1 MSRPHGAACTIG
13 VDVGTTS
20 VKAVAVDAD
29 GTVVARTRVAH
40 TVGTPAAD
48 LLEHDVARAW
58 RRGPRRAFADVSAA
72 LDGPAAGVVVTSM
85 VPSITAVDRRGTPLL
100 PGLLYGDSRA
110 ADQPDPDT
118 TGAPGG
124 RGDEGPDAAER
135 GQSSER
141 YQGRRMLSWAVRECP
156 DAKAYWNCQAVATHA
171 LTGVPAVDQATA
183 TSFGGLYE
191 GGRWDKEALH
201 ELGVDEAQLPVVGGM
216 GQGLGTVPDTSTVFA
231 GGSIDAFCEQIVAGA
246 NRPGDV
252 LVIFG
257 ATLIVWV
264 VAEEWKDVPG
274 LTTLPNMMA
283 GQVMIGGPSN
293 AGALFADWARTL
305 TGGPARRKALP
316 YQPDAPETPREGN
329 PAQVPVWLPYL
340 RGERTPFHDPSLR
353 SSLHGLDIAQGP
365 GAVLRAAHEAS
376 GFVIRRIIELA
387 GFGTRRIVATGGGSR
402 SVPWMQAVAD
412 ATGLPVDTVAVSEGA
427 ALGAAFLAR
436 MAAGLE
442 TSFDAADAWSK
453 VGRRIDPDPA
463 WVAAAARRFEQ
474 FEVLSPPG

>member
-1 MSRPHGAACTIG
+1 MSDPAGAGCTIG

-20 VKAVAVDAD
+20 VKAVAVDAE

-40 TVGTPAAD
+40 AVGTPAAD
-48 LLEHDVARAW
+48 LLEHDVVRAW
-58 RRGPRRAFADVSAA
+58 RRGPRRAFAEVSAA
-72 LDGPAAGVVVTSM
+72 LDGPPAGVVVTSM
-85 VPSITAVDRRGTPLL
+85 VPSITAIDRRGRPTL

-110 ADQPDPDT
+110 AERPGEGRPGP
-118 TGAPGG
+118 TGEAG
-124 RGDEGPDAAER
+124 
-135 GQSSER
+135 
-141 YQGRRMLSWAVRECP
+141 QGRRMLAWAVGERPE
-156 DAKAYWNCQAVATHA
+156 AKAYWNCQAMATHA

-191 GGRWDKEALH
+191 GGHWDKEALH
-201 ELGVDEAQLPVVGGM
+201 DMGVDEGQLPVVGGM
-216 GQGLGTVPDTSTVFA
+216 GQGLGTVPDSSTVFA

-246 NRPGDV
+246 NQPGDV

-264 VAEEWKDVPG
+264 VAEEWRDVPG
-274 LTTLPNMMA
+274 LTTLPNIMA

-293 AGALFADWARTL
+293 AGALFADWARAL
-305 TGGPARRKALP
+305 TGGPARRKAGP
-316 YQPDAPETPREGN
+316 YQPDAPETLRTGSPT
-329 PAQVPVWLPYL
+329 QVPVWLPYL
-340 RGERTPFHDPSLR
+340 RGERTPFHDPGLR

-376 GFVIRRIIELA
+376 GFVVRRIIELA

-436 MAAGLE
+436 MAAGLA
-442 TSFDAADAWSK
+442 TTFDAADAWSK
-453 VGRRIDPDPA
+453 VGRRIEPDPA
-463 WVAAAARRFEQ
+463 WAAAAALRFER
-474 FEVLSPPG
+474 FESLSPPG